1 MHGETIYPRTP
12 KKNWMARVRSMTRE
26 DLGDRVCCLLLT
38 VAAIAA
44 YALAYSYLTVG
55 FTFL

>member
-1 MHGETIYPRTP
+1 
-12 KKNWMARVRSMTRE
+12 MARVRSMTRE

-44 YALAYSYLTVG
+44 YALAYLYLTVG